1 LSEILIFCAFLLNY
15 SLLQSRFV
23 KMKKILLILCFIVQI
38 SGALAAQADTLEIH
52 ENETKYLTHQYF
64 LELEDPD
71 NIFLAN
77 DIIRSNSFHTIPSLF
92 PLLKYSKSVTW
103 LKFTIKN
110 KTDQPFIPITIS
122 KSIID
127 EFDIYFNNRVT
138 HRLVQLSSKDPKYHS
153 NLLTQSVT
161 LINLPLSADSSTTF
175 FARIKSNA
183 STVIPLE
190 IYSADRFLQKRGT
203 DNIINGAIIG
213 IFLIMALYNLML
225 FITVG
230 DISYLYYVIY
240 IVCLGLTQSLT
251 LGFGSN
257 LFSEN
262 TTILND
268 YITPLIRICFGYSL
282 LLFTDK
288 FLQLR
293 QNIKQYYKLYLLL
306 YILYALP
313 AIALILGS
321 IHLAYNLITVNI
333 FIASIALLFI
343 GVFLYQKGFNPA
355 KFFMIGWGL
364 FLVSIFVS
372 IARNYGLIP
381 YNYITLNLVTYIS
394 IIELILFSV
403 ALADKINFYRHQNT
417 QSQLAALTIAK
428 ENERLITEQN
438 IFLENKVKARTQE
451 LILTNQNLSVTID
464 NLKSAQTQL
473 VETEKMASLGQLT
486 AGVAHEIN
494 NPINFVSANVKPLRV
509 DFEELFLLL
518 NKYDEAANNPNDPK
532 LLKAA
537 NDYKQQ
543 IDADF
548 VKSEIHTLLDGIDEG
563 ASRTAEIV
571 QSLRT
576 FSRMDE
582 LVLMPA
588 NINTAILGTLIILR
602 GSIPYYIEIKPVLD
616 KLDPLNCYPGKINQA
631 LINLINNSIQA
642 IKAKEVH
649 AGESIT
655 IYTRDYPD
663 YISIEITDTGIG
675 MTNEVKQRIFEPF
688 FTTKNV
694 GEGTGLGLSIV
705 FGIIETHNGSIH
717 VESAPGKGST
727 FTVTLPK
734 NLVDDEVGNG
744 S

>member
-1 LSEILIFCAFLLNY
+1 
-15 SLLQSRFV
+15 
-23 KMKKILLILCFIVQI
+23 MKKILLILCFIAQI
-38 SGALAAQADTLEIH
+38 SKVFAVQADTVEIH
-52 ENETKYLTHQYF
+52 ENDTKYLTHQYF

-77 DIIRSNSFHTIPSLF
+77 DIVHSNSFHTIPSSF

-110 KTDQPFIPITIS
+110 KTDEAFVPVTIA
-122 KSIID
+122 KSVID

-138 HRLVQLSSKDPKYHS
+138 HRLEQLSSKDPKYHL
-153 NLLTQSVT
+153 NLLTQSIT
-161 LINLPLSADSSTTF
+161 LINLPLQADSSITF
-175 FARIKSNA
+175 YARIKSNA
-183 STVIPLE
+183 PTVIPIE

-203 DNIINGAIIG
+203 DNIINGAVIG

-230 DISYLYYVIY
+230 DVSYFYYVIY
-240 IVCLGLTQSLT
+240 IVFLGLTQTLT

-262 TTILND
+262 TTVLNN
-268 YITPLIRICFGYSL
+268 YITPLIRICFGCSL
-282 LLFTDK
+282 LLFADK

-293 QNIKQYYKLYLLL
+293 QNIKQYYRMYLFLYVL
-306 YILYALP
+306 YSL
-313 AIALILGS
+313 S
-321 IHLAYNLITVNI
+321 LITALLGFVHIAYYMLTINI
-333 FIASIALLFI
+333 FIVSIALLFI
-343 GVFLYQKGFNPA
+343 GILLYLKGFNPA

-364 FLVSIFVS
+364 FLLSILIS
-372 IARNYGLIP
+372 IARNYGFVP
-381 YNYITLNLVTYIS
+381 YNYITLNLVTYTS

-403 ALADKINFYRHQNT
+403 ALADKINFYRNQNT

-451 LILTNQNLSVTID
+451 LIHTNQNLSVTID
-464 NLKSAQTQL
+464 NLKSAQSQL

-494 NPINFVSANVKPLRV
+494 NPINFVSANVKPLRI

-518 NKYDEAANNPNDPK
+518 NKYDEAANNPNDPQ

-548 VKSEIHTLLDGIDEG
+548 VKTEIHTLLDGIEDG
-563 ASRTAEIV
+563 ANRTAEIV

-588 NINTAILGTLIILR
+588 NINAAILGTLIILR

-616 KLDPLNCYPGKINQA
+616 KMEPLNCYPGKINQA

-649 AGESIT
+649 EGESIT

-688 FTTKNV
+688 FTTKGV

-705 FGIIETHNGSIH
+705 FGIIEKHNGSIH

-727 FTVTLPK
+727 FTVMLPK
-734 NLVDDEVGNG
+734 DLADEVVD